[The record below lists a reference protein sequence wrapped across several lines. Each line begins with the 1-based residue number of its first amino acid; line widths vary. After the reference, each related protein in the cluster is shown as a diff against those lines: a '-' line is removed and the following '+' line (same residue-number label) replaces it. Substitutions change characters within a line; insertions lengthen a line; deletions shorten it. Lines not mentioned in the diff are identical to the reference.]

1 MHAMALLVATPV
13 TIFNANELALT
24 IAVNRGAVAV
34 LGPVDGT
41 SWAPATTSA
50 IGWSDDG
57 AAPGKLAPGANEV
70 VVQFGACA
78 PVHVQMNL
86 PAITPASVQ
95 VYFFLPP
102 QTGVSVVTWF
112 ALYAG
117 VAVANGVGNGG
128 AAEVLAGKVPDIET

>member
-1 MHAMALLVATPV
+1 MHAMALPVATPV

-41 SWAPATTSA
+41 SWAPATSDA

-78 PVHVQMNL
+78 PVHVEMNL
-86 PAITPASVQ
+86 PKIEPASVQ
-95 VYFFLPP
+95 LYFFLPP

-128 AAEVLAGKVPDIET
+128 AAEVLATKVPDLET